1 MDQSVED
8 KKDASKC
15 INQGHLREIETR
27 RSVIAAETCNLLKG
41 TLNFSA
47 AQINSLKRTQ

>member
-1 MDQSVED
+1 MDQSVDD
-8 KKDASKC
+8 KKDAGKC

-47 AQINSLKRTQ
+47 AQKDSLRHTL

>member
-15 INQGHLREIETR
+15 INQGRLREIETR
-27 RSVIAAETCNLLKG
+27 RSVIAAETCSLL
-41 TLNFSA
+41 
-47 AQINSLKRTQ
+47 